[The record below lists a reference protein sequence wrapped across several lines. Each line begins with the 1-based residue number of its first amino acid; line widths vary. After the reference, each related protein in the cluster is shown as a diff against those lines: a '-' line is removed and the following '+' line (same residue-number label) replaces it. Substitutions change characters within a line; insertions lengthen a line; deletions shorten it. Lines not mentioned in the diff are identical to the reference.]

1 MKKVLII
8 TYYWPPAGGPGVQR
22 ILKFA
27 KYLPEYGWEPII
39 LTIKNGE
46 YPALDETLI
55 NEVSPKIKVFR
66 SEAKGPFSLYR
77 RFSGDANHQPVPVGI
92 LSQKDLPLKKR
103 IAKWVRL
110 NFVIPDA
117 KVGWRKPAIK
127 LGKEIIEQENPDII
141 FSSSPPPT
149 VHTIAKYLSKTAHIP
164 WVADLRDPWSK
175 IHYYKNNRSRITN
188 KLDARME
195 RKTLGKANR
204 ITTVSEHFGK
214 LIDVDKNKL
223 HIISN
228 GYDPK
233 DIKSIRRS
241 ASGRESFLM
250 AYVGG
255 LNENRFY
262 PEFFSGLKAFVEEQK
277 LTPKDITLT
286 IAGKMPEKYSQQIH
300 EILEGHVNLD
310 IKGYISHAEAI
321 SLMETASTLLLFMEK
336 VDNYEGHIPGKLFEY
351 MASGNYIVGAGPKN
365 GEVQRILQENDSGQ
379 ICQSETEIKQ
389 LLEKTYKLWREQ
401 KLNSAHPETLKKYT
415 RKYLTGLLADIFEG
429 VE

>member
-55 NEVSPKIKVFR
+55 KEVSAKTKIFR

-77 RFSGDANHQPVPVGI
+77 RFSGDTSNQPVPVGI

-117 KVGWRKPAIK
+117 KTGWRKPAIK

-149 VHTIAKYLSKTAHIP
+149 VHTIARHLSKIAKIP
-164 WVADLRDPWSK
+164 WIADLRDPWSK
-175 IHYYKNNRSRITN
+175 IHYYKNNRSCIAN

-195 RKTLGKANR
+195 RKTLDKAIR

-233 DIKSIRRS
+233 DIKLTKES
-241 ASGRESFLM
+241 ADARKSFLM

-277 LTPKDITLT
+277 LTPKDVTLT
-286 IAGKMPEKYSQQIH
+286 IAGMIPEKHSQQIRDM
-300 EILEGHVNLD
+300 LEDRINLD

-351 MASGNYIVGAGPKN
+351 MASGNYIIGTGPKN
-365 GEVQRILQENDSGQ
+365 GEVKRILQENDSGQ
-379 ICQSETEIKQ
+379 ICQNEIEVKQ
-389 LLEKTYKLWREQ
+389 VLEKTYQLWTEQ
-401 KLNSAHPETLKKYT
+401 KLNSTYPETLKKYT
-415 RKYLTGLLADIFEG
+415 RKHLTGLLVDVFEG